1 MAPANSLNNPAKNV
15 LQTEQLMHVGMVIA
29 SKHDVLAK
37 KKIIISAHI
46 CFFPLTIPGAA

>member
-1 MAPANSLNNPAKNV
+1 MTPANSLNNPAKNV

-37 KKIIISAHI
+37 QKKILFPHI
-46 CFFPLTIPGAA
+46 YAFSP